1 MQNKPLP
8 PAIFLMGPTASGKTA
23 LSVQLAQ
30 ALGGEI
36 ISVDSALV
44 FKGMDIGT
52 AKPTLEERGGIPH
65 HLIDILDPSES
76 FSTGQFRTQ
85 ALALMKAITRRGKIP
100 VLTGGTMLYFNAL
113 LTGLAML
120 PAANPAIRAKLDQ
133 DLEQLGKEA
142 LHHRLAAI
150 DPVAAARIHPNDPQR
165 IQRAL
170 EVYEIS
176 GKPLSSYFN
185 DAQCE
190 DLPYQKIKL
199 VIAPPDRKILH
210 DIIAQRFRNMLEQG
224 LIDEVEKLYRRG
236 DLSEKMPSIRAVGY
250 RQVWA
255 YMQGVDDLETMTEKA
270 IIATRQLAK
279 RQFTWLRRENDAINF
294 QTGQADLLAHV
305 LASVMNSMQES
316 N

>member
-1 MQNKPLP
+1 MQKQSLS

-23 LSVQLAQ
+23 LSVQLAH

-52 AKPTLEERGGIPH
+52 AKPTLEERGGLPH

-85 ALALMKAITRRGKIP
+85 ALALMDAIIRRGKIP
-100 VLTGGTMLYFNAL
+100 ILVGGTMLYFNAL
-113 LTGLAML
+113 LNGLAVL
-120 PAANPAIRAKLDQ
+120 PEANPEIRAKLDQ
-133 DLEQLGKEA
+133 DLKQLGKEA
-142 LHHRLAAI
+142 LHQRLAQI
-150 DPVAAARIHPNDPQR
+150 DPLAAARIHPNDPQR

-176 GKPLSSYFN
+176 GKPLSSFFN
-185 DAQCE
+185 AAQGE

-199 VIAPPDRKILH
+199 IIAPPDRKTLH
-210 DIIAQRFRNMLEQG
+210 NIIAERFRSMLEQG
-224 LIDEVEKLYRRG
+224 FINEVETLYHRG
-236 DLSEKMPSIRAVGY
+236 DLTEKMSSIRAVGY

-255 YMQGVDDLETMTEKA
+255 YLQGKDDLETMTEKA

-279 RQFTWLRRENDAINF
+279 RQFTWLRRETDAISF
-294 QTGQADLLAHV
+294 QTGQADLLQKV
-305 LASVMNSMQES
+305 LMVVMIQQSS
-316 N
+316 F